1 MKSCGL
7 KPSDPNSGKMES
19 IHFVLKLGEKGES
32 HRQNLNMRV
41 SFQKNMCCGGK
52 RGEWEKIVLR
62 LELEQIYKQG
72 TLAKQ

>member
-1 MKSCGL
+1 VKSCGL
-7 KPSDPNSGKMES
+7 KPLDPKSGKMES
-19 IHFVLKLGEKGES
+19 IQIVLKLGDTGES
-32 HRQNLNMRV
+32 DRQNLNMRV